1 MLDYQENNLTIFSVI
16 KSLRHVTG
24 STQIECGKKIKLPD
38 VIGIYEEDGCWY
50 IYDTNDRGGIVVLDH
65 GNEEDMTEALYR
77 MVLKIEKRLLK
88 ELKKKC

>member
-1 MLDYQENNLTIFSVI
+1 MTLNELKNKLETEKHI
-16 KSLRHVTG
+16 TG
-24 STQIECGKKIKLPD
+24 STQIECGKKIKRPD
-38 VIGIYEEDGCWY
+38 VIGIYEEDGRWY

-88 ELKKKC
+88 ELKKKR

>member
-1 MLDYQENNLTIFSVI
+1 MTLNELKNRLEAEKHI
-16 KSLRHVTG
+16 TG
-24 STQIECGKKIKLPD
+24 GIQIECGKKIKRPD
-38 VIGIYEEDGCWY
+38 VIGIYEEDGRWY

-88 ELKKKC
+88 ELKKKR